1 MTNHIKIIEL
11 SDRTLRISL
20 VQIMP
25 VGTIYARVVSSISI
39 E

>member
-1 MTNHIKIIEL
+1 MTNHIKSSNYLTERYVIQQ
-11 SDRTLRISL
+11 

-25 VGTIYARVVSSISI
+25 VGTNYARVVSSISI